1 MADVT
6 KTERTVSVVAEF
18 ADGDDRT
25 ITLPNPRGDLTW
37 ADIEVL
43 NASASAV
50 LVGDRAAAN
59 FYRMKEAFTRSV
71 DTMYLDLT
79 TDE

>member
-6 KTERTVSVVAEF
+6 KTEKVLSVVAEF

-25 ITLPNPRGDLTW
+25 ITLNNPRSNITW
-37 ADIEVL
+37 ADIEAL

-50 LVGDRAAAN
+50 LIGDRAAAN
-59 FYRMKEAFTRSV
+59 FYRMKEAYTRETTAV
-71 DTMYLDLT
+71 YYDLG
-79 TDE
+79 

>member
-6 KTERTVSVVAEF
+6 KTEKNVSVVAEF

-25 ITLPNPRGDLTW
+25 ITLPNPRNDLTW
-37 ADIEVL
+37 ADVEAL

-59 FYRMKEAFTRSV
+59 FYRMKEAFTRAV